1 MDQLTVVEI
10 KDELRQLGLAT
21 SGLKAQLINRLIEAL
36 KKENIDVNEFL
47 RLRTLRNPPQNDQQ
61 EPSYDQD
68 NLQDSNSDIVR
79 PEDSASQTTRRSRK
93 SNTSNRSMRS
103 SLAHE
108 RAEIAALMIQQ
119 ARFNE
124 KKAIEFKK
132 EELELQTKLEIAKA
146 KESIFRES
154 ESIVSGM
161 NNKLFDGKAEKS
173 RVSSQLPRRS
183 DLNNPTSVASVRV
196 KDLDVKNS
204 NLVDTKTKNNVQESK
219 SLKQSDLMQTLVS
232 YNLKSLMPK
241 TEIF

>member
-21 SGLKAQLINRLIEAL
+21 SDLKAQLINRLLEAL
-36 KKENIDVNEFL
+36 KKENTDVNEFL
-47 RLRTLRNPPQNDQQ
+47 KLRTLRNHPQNDQQ
-61 EPSYDQD
+61 EEPSYDQD
-68 NLQDSNSDIVR
+68 NPQDSNSDIVR
-79 PEDSASQTTRRSRK
+79 PEDSVSRTSRSRK

-161 NNKLFDGKAEKS
+161 NNKLFDGKTEKS
-173 RVSSQLPRRS
+173 RVSSQLLRQS
-183 DLNNPTSVASVRV
+183 DLNNPASVKV

-204 NLVDTKTKNNVQESK
+204 NLVDIKTTNNVQESK